1 VLVTRLEDGG
11 HMTAMTQLR
20 PLWKS
25 DAEATS
31 FPELGSSIDVA
42 VAVIGGGITGTPPPT
57 C

>member
-1 VLVTRLEDGG
+1 MLVTRLEDGG
-11 HMTAMTQLR
+11 HLTAMTQLR